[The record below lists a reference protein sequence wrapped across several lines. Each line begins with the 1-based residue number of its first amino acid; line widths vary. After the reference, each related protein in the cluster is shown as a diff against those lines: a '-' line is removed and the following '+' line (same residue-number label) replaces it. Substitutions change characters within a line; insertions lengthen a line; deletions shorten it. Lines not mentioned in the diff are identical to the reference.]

1 MIFEKNFC
9 TGHCRAFRC
18 NAVLGTLRSK
28 DPLARWK
35 TFLADRRSTFYASS
49 CGGRSWSLCTEVP
62 EFLNADPRS
71 AKAFVLGSDVVFHAE
86 LKFVIAVP
94 LLKV

>member
-1 MIFEKNFC
+1 M
-9 TGHCRAFRC
+9 
-18 NAVLGTLRSK
+18 
-28 DPLARWK
+28 
-35 TFLADRRSTFYASS
+35 
-49 CGGRSWSLCTEVP
+49 CTEVP